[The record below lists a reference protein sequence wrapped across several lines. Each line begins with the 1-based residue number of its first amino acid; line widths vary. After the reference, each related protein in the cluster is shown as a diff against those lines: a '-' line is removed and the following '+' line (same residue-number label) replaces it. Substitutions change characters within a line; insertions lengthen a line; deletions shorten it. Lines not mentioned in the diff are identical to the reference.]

1 MSARRDI
8 GMLRTL
14 RWIAVAVASGCAVAI
29 WLALVA
35 VPGAV
40 ILPVL
45 LLVFDLLLVVRLS
58 LGIRSLRPRGRA
70 RGCVVEFCHDP
81 AVARGCCLKHYSALR
96 MHGTVTVRPPVAGVS
111 MADVA
116 VGMTRLASALGG
128 CAHADAERVIPSGST
143 ETVGWI
149 CPGCDADLPAGW
161 VPPTQAP
168 TPLAACT
175 CGDLPGS
182 WRGCVRHDITA
193 GLR

>member
-1 MSARRDI
+1 VGETGAEEASAVTNVRRDI
-8 GMLRTL
+8 GLLRTM
-14 RWIAVAVASGCAVAI
+14 RWIAVAVAPGCAVAI

-40 ILPVL
+40 VLPVL
-45 LLVFDLLLVVRLS
+45 LLVFDLLLIVRLT
-58 LGIRSLRPRGRA
+58 LAVRGQRKGA
-70 RGCVVEFCHDP
+70 F
-81 AVARGCCLKHYSALR
+81 
-96 MHGTVTVRPPVAGVS
+96 VRPENGLPPGFTPPSAALGSLAAGAS
-111 MADVA
+111 MADFA
-116 VGMTRLASALGG
+116 VGMARLSSALGG

-149 CPGCDADLPAGW
+149 CPDCDADLPAGW